1 MSEVPVRE
9 DQFDNFNPGPAALP
23 SDVITAVQVAL
34 KGIEGGPGIL
44 ELSHRSPAFDSI
56 IQRARAQITR
66 LYQLPDTHEIL
77 FLQGGA
83 SLQFAML
90 GLNRGVRGGFITTG
104 EWSRRALAEAKVLSE
119 PLTEGPVELWSSE
132 AEGFREVPQSPILLS
147 ADESELDY
155 IHVTSN
161 NTIYGTQYR
170 SFPVVRR
177 PSEAAPAERC
187 TADIPLIIDASS
199 DIFSRPLDW
208 SRVGLLYAG
217 AQKNAGPSGVTLVIG
232 RKDWLYADPVIE
244 YCPKI
249 LRYRT
254 HAEKSS
260 LYHTPNTLG
269 IFTVGEVAKWVTE
282 RGGIEAMQSRSE
294 RRAHDLYQ
302 VIDAYPDVF
311 RGHAA
316 TSARSQ
322 MNITFRGTSEE
333 IEQTLL
339 TKAQEAQMI
348 GLKGHRSVGGLRASL
363 YNAVSDESASRL
375 VNLVDAVGRYYTS
388 GRS

>member
-1 MSEVPVRE
+1 MRE

-44 ELSHRSPAFDSI
+44 ELSHRSSAFDGV
-56 IQRARAQITR
+56 IQRARTQITH

-90 GLNRGVRGGFITTG
+90 GLNRGVHGGFVTTG
-104 EWSRRALAEAKVLSE
+104 EWSRRALAEANVLSSTQPE
-119 PLTEGPVELWSSE
+119 MPVELWSSE
-132 AEGFREVPQSPILLS
+132 AGGFREVPQSPLS
-147 ADESELDY
+147 LNAEESDLDY
-155 IHVTSN
+155 IHITSN

-170 SFPVVRR
+170 SL
-177 PSEAAPAERC
+177 PSIHRSNGL
-187 TADIPLIIDASS
+187 ADTPLIIDASS

-208 SRVGLLYAG
+208 SRIGLLYAG

-232 RKDWLYADPVIE
+232 RKDWLRADPVVE
-244 YCPKI
+244 HCPKI

-254 HAEKSS
+254 HAEKNS

-269 IFTVGEVAKWVTE
+269 IFTIGEVAKWVTE
-282 RGGIEAMQSRSE
+282 RGGVEAMQSRSE
-294 RRAHDLYQ
+294 KRAHSLYH
-302 VIDAYPDVF
+302 VIDNYPDVF
-311 RGHAA
+311 KGHAA
-316 TSARSQ
+316 VPARSL
-322 MNITFRGTSEE
+322 MNITFRGMSEE

-339 TKAQEAQMI
+339 GRAQEARMI

-363 YNAVSDESASRL
+363 YNAVSDESVDRL
-375 VNLVDAVGRYYTS
+375 VRLVDTVGRQYTS
-388 GRS
+388 GHS